1 MFDKYFIEDSLHNTR
16 QRDTLNKIKFLT
28 TLRAKCV
35 FIAGVKLWNGL
46 RIALRNCTNIF
57 TLKKCTKHLYLI
69 DIKWIFYSETCINIF
84 IVLAFGIFMH

>member
-1 MFDKYFIEDSLHNTR
+1 MLCLTNSLMKIVCST
-16 QRDTLNKIKFLT
+16 QGKSNKIKVHT

-35 FIAGVKLWNGL
+35 YIASVKIWNGL

-57 TLKKCTKHLYLI
+57 TLNFFFLSEKC
-69 DIKWIFYSETCINIF
+69 IKIR